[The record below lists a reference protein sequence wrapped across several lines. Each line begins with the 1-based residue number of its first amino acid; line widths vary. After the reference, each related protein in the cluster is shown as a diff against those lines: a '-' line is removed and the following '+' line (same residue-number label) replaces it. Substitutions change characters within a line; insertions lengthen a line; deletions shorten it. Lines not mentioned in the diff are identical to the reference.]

1 MDLIQQISL
10 NSLPPPLETVE
21 KAYLLKEADKTFP
34 KKILNSASHGS
45 LTKMETKSETST
57 EVNWTTGLMLY
68 NSLVLFLKTWG
79 RPNLDIKLDSCGW
92 P

>member
-57 EVNWTTGLMLY
+57 EVN
-68 NSLVLFLKTWG
+68 
-79 RPNLDIKLDSCGW
+79 
-92 P
+92 